1 MKILFIS
8 AEPIRSRQASATH
21 INEIVRGLTS
31 KGHEV
36 TICVTRVM
44 GPYERTSLLRRS
56 AGYLVFW
63 VQTLM
68 RVHQAAVV
76 YARAH
81 PANFPIVATAWLVGV
96 PIIQEINGSYH
107 DIFITHRWLS
117 PFKGFII
124 ALYRFQFRRA
134 DALIAVTAGL
144 ADWVRGEAPNVPT
157 FTVANGVNCNVFYPE
172 RQPVRAVARD
182 YALFF
187 GSLAR
192 WHGIETM
199 IAAVENSAWP
209 KDLDLVIIG
218 EGQMSA
224 MVQQASVRNGHSH
237 ALSSVPQEKLVGC
250 INAAALGLV
259 PGNTVGGRGKFG
271 LSPLKLYELLAC
283 AIPVVVT
290 DFPGQADLVR
300 SLEAGV
306 IVPPDDP
313 AALARAVAALR
324 EKSPSRDKMLKVAA
338 TIKAEHS
345 WDNRVAEIN
354 KILIRVVE
362 RGKNEKSLP

>member
-21 INEIVRGLTS
+21 VNEIVRGLTS
-31 KGHEV
+31 MGHEV

-56 AGYLVFW
+56 AGYLAFW
-63 VQTLM
+63 VLALM
-68 RVHQAAVV
+68 RVHQVTLV

-81 PANFPIVATAWLVGV
+81 PANFPIVAAAWLMSV
-96 PIIQEINGSYH
+96 PIVQEINGSYH
-107 DIFITHRWLS
+107 DVFITHRWLS
-117 PFKGFII
+117 PFRGLIV

-134 DALIAVTAGL
+134 AALIAVTVEL
-144 ADWVRGEAPNVPT
+144 ADWVRGEAPDVPT
-157 FTVANGVNCNVFYPE
+157 FSVANGVNCNIFNPE
-172 RQPVRAVARD
+172 RPPVRAVTRN

-187 GSLAR
+187 GSLTR

-224 MVQQASVRNGHSH
+224 MVQQASIRNDRSH
-237 ALSSVPQEKLVGC
+237 ALSSVPQAELVGY

-313 AALARAVAALR
+313 TALARAVAALR
-324 EKSPSRDKMLKVAA
+324 EKPLSREKMLKVAA
-338 TIKAEHS
+338 TVKAKHS

-354 KILIRVVE
+354 KILIHVE
-362 RGKNEKSLP
+362 RAKKDKSSS